1 MLVLTCVC
9 VFVLYN
15 YYLDFPKEFSSIGF
29 LAALDRVV
37 N

>member
-9 VFVLYN
+9 VYIVH
-15 YYLDFPKEFSSIGF
+15 YYLDFLKEFSSIGF